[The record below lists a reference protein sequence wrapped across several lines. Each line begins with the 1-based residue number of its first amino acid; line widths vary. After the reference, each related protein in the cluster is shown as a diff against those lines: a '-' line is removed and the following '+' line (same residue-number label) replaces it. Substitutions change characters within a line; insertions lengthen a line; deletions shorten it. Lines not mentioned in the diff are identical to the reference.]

1 MSGPGSTPPPSTPHW
16 GRPAQPGGQPPGH
29 PPSRPPGWPPGP
41 PGGAPPGPPAV
52 APTQHWLKLL
62 LTGLAL
68 WGATVVVTFLTG
80 NSNLVPT
87 IVLLGSFL
95 VPTTFVVWAYEHFA
109 TDVGTERIFACF
121 GIGGIIGVL
130 GASVLESY
138 FVSPS
143 AWMYVLVGLIEE
155 GVKLAAL
162 IAVARRMPVTGLRH
176 GLVLGAAVG
185 AGFAAFESAGYAFN
199 AVLTVQGLSL
209 RDLVETEI
217 LRGVLA
223 PVGHILWTAILGG
236 ALFRERQGTHFRLDA
251 PVLRTYLGVALLHA
265 LWDSM
270 SGIAVWLVAHTTA
283 SAHQRALFALGYLPS
298 PTEKQVHLY
307 TLYDVGG
314 LVLVSLGG
322 LLWLLA
328 LIRHGRTP

>member
-1 MSGPGSTPPPSTPHW
+1 MSGPGSTPPPSTPPPSPPRW
-16 GRPAQPGGQPPGH
+16 GHPAQPGGPPPG
-29 PPSRPPGWPPGP
+29 RPPGP
-41 PGGAPPGPPAV
+41 PQGWPPVPPSV
-52 APTQHWLKLL
+52 APTQHWLKVF

-68 WGATVVVTFLTG
+68 WVATVVVTFLTA

-95 VPTTFVVWAYEHFA
+95 VPTTFVVWAYERFA
-109 TDVGTERIFACF
+109 ADVGIERIFVCF

-130 GASVLESY
+130 GASALESY

-143 AWMYVLVGLIEE
+143 VWMYVLVGLIEE

-162 IAVARRMPVTGLRH
+162 IMVARRIPVTGLRH

-199 AVLTVQGLSL
+199 AVLTVRGLSL
-209 RDLVETEI
+209 HDLVETEI
-217 LRGVLA
+217 LRGILA

-236 ALFRERQGTHFRLDA
+236 VLFRERQGTHFRLNG
-251 PVLRTYLGVALLHA
+251 PVLRTYLGVSLLHA

-270 SGIAVWLVAHTTA
+270 SGIAVWLVALTTA
-283 SAHQRALFALGYLPS
+283 SAHQRALFSLGYLPS
-298 PTEKQVHLY
+298 PTEEQVHLY

-322 LLWLLA
+322 LCWLLTLVRQA
-328 LIRHGRTP
+328 RVT